1 MTDAPAERLPG
12 PGPVIRLAGG
22 GAVAGAILW
31 PIALS
36 GMATS
41 LVAEAGGS
49 GSGASLN
56 PILPLAIALLLFAA
70 AVAALEYR
78 ATTDIGFVDLVGDLS
93 IGMAAVVVTLAA
105 VFGAYDLLGPG
116 FAVLFAGSVIFGA
129 AGLNGARRPRWG
141 SALVATGAGGLLACF
156 VVVAALGASRLE
168 RAGADGHAEPS
179 DLRDRLGVARPPP
192 RARATVG
199 RDDAGWPNPGRRNPE
214 P

>member
-1 MTDAPAERLPG
+1 VTDERSERVPG
-12 PGPVIRLAGG
+12 PGPLVRLAGA

-41 LVAEAGGS
+41 LVADAGPS
-49 GSGASLN
+49 GSGVGLT
-56 PILPLAIALLLFAA
+56 PILPLAIALILFAA

-93 IGMAAVVVTLAA
+93 IGMAAAVVTLAA
-105 VFGAYDLLGPG
+105 ALGTVELLGPG

-156 VVVAALGASRLE
+156 VVVAALGPGRLGE
-168 RAGADGHAEPS
+168 LAQTAMLSLLLYAVGWAWLGLHLVLGRRLDPTTTGRSRAGG
-179 DLRDRLGVARPPP
+179 
-192 RARATVG
+192 TVG
-199 RDDAGWPNPGRRNPE
+199 RE
-214 P
+214 

>member
-1 MTDAPAERLPG
+1 MTDGPGERVPG
-12 PGPVIRLAGG
+12 PGPLVRLAGA

-49 GSGASLN
+49 GSGVRLN
-56 PILPLAIALLLFAA
+56 PIAPLAIALLLFAA

-93 IGMAAVVVTLAA
+93 IGMAAAVITLAA
-105 VFGAYDLLGPG
+105 AFGLYDLLGPG
-116 FAVLFAGSVIFGA
+116 FAVLFAGSVLFGA

-156 VVVAALGASRLE
+156 VVVAALGASRLAE
-168 RAGADGHAEPS
+168 LAQTAMLSLLVYAIGWAWLGLHLALGRRLEPMSDGSAAGQ
-179 DLRDRLGVARPPP
+179 RDRRP
-192 RARATVG
+192 
-199 RDDAGWPNPGRRNPE
+199 
-214 P
+214 

>member
-1 MTDAPAERLPG
+1 MTDGPGERVPG
-12 PGPVIRLAGG
+12 PGPLVRLAGA

-49 GSGASLN
+49 GSGVRLN
-56 PILPLAIALLLFAA
+56 PIAPLAIALLLFAA

-93 IGMAAVVVTLAA
+93 IGMAAAVITLAA
-105 VFGAYDLLGPG
+105 ALGLYDLLGPG
-116 FAVLFAGSVIFGA
+116 FAVLFAGSVMFGA

-156 VVVAALGASRLE
+156 VVVAALGAGRLAELAQTAMLSLLVYAIGWAWLGLHLALGRRLE
-168 RAGADGHAEPS
+168 PMSDGSA
-179 DLRDRLGVARPPP
+179 A
-192 RARATVG
+192 
-199 RDDAGWPNPGRRNPE
+199 GRRNRRP
-214 P
+214 